1 MIQSY
6 AATNQPPSIQR
17 PALPGTMRAALWA
30 MCVGAA
36 VSAVHAV
43 VYASTAA
50 AEKAAIAQK
59 YPHLSAHDLTTMTH
73 VAVIGGSVAG
83 WISAALFL
91 GVARAC
97 RQGQDWAR
105 MAGSAFFAI
114 GVLGLLFSLSHGA
127 TTLNRW
133 LGGATVTAGL
143 VAVTALWQRSSGR
156 YFESFRR
163 PRS

>member
-1 MIQSY
+1 
-6 AATNQPPSIQR
+6 
-17 PALPGTMRAALWA
+17 MRAALAA
-30 MCVGAA
+30 MCAGAA

-50 AEKAAIAQK
+50 AEKAAIEQK
-59 YPHLSAHDLTTMTH
+59 YPHLSPADVTTVTH
-73 VAVIGGSVAG
+73 ITVIGGSIAG
-83 WISAALFL
+83 WISVALFL

-97 RQGQDWAR
+97 RPGQDWAR
-105 MAGSAFFAI
+105 VAGSVFFVI
-114 GVLGLLFSLSHGA
+114 GALGLLWNATHA
-127 TTLNRW
+127 DTTLNLW
-133 LGGATVTAGL
+133 LGVAEVAAGL

>member
-30 MCVGAA
+30 MCV
-36 VSAVHAV
+36 
-43 VYASTAA
+43 
-50 AEKAAIAQK
+50 
-59 YPHLSAHDLTTMTH
+59 
-73 VAVIGGSVAG
+73 
-83 WISAALFL
+83 
-91 GVARAC
+91 
-97 RQGQDWAR
+97 
-105 MAGSAFFAI
+105 
-114 GVLGLLFSLSHGA
+114 LGLLFSLSHGA

-133 LGGATVTAGL
+133 LGVAAVTAGL

>member
-6 AATNQPPSIQR
+6 AATNQPPSIPR
-17 PALPGTMRAALWA
+17 PALPSTMRAALWA
-30 MCVGAA
+30 MCAGAA
-36 VSAVHAV
+36 LSAAHAV
-43 VYASTAA
+43 VYAGTAA
-50 AEKAAIAQK
+50 AEKAAIEQK
-59 YPHLSAHDLTTMTH
+59 YPHLSPGDVTTMTH

-105 MAGSAFFAI
+105 IAGSVFFII
-114 GVLGLLFSLSHGA
+114 GVLGLLWNAAHAA
-127 TTLNRW
+127 TTLSLA
-133 LGGATVTAGL
+133 LGVAEIAAGL
-143 VAVTALWQRSSGR
+143 AAVVLLWQRTSGR

>member
-1 MIQSY
+1 MIQFY

-30 MCVGAA
+30 MCAGAA

-43 VYASTAA
+43 VYAGTAA

-59 YPHLSAHDLTTMTH
+59 YPHLSASDLTTATH
-73 VAVIGGSVAG
+73 VVAIGGSIAG

-105 MAGSAFFAI
+105 VAGSVFFVI
-114 GVLGLLFSLSHGA
+114 GALGLLWNATHAA
-127 TTLNRW
+127 TTLNLA
-133 LGGATVTAGL
+133 LGVAAVAAGL
-143 VAVTALWQRSSGR
+143 VAVALLWQRSSGR
-156 YFESFRR
+156 YFESFPP

>member
-1 MIQSY
+1 
-6 AATNQPPSIQR
+6 
-17 PALPGTMRAALWA
+17 
-30 MCVGAA
+30 
-36 VSAVHAV
+36 
-43 VYASTAA
+43 
-50 AEKAAIAQK
+50 
-59 YPHLSAHDLTTMTH
+59 MTH

-114 GVLGLLFSLSHGA
+114 GVLGLLFSLSHGE
-127 TTLNRW
+127 TTLNRS
-133 LGGATVTAGL
+133 LGVAAVAAGL